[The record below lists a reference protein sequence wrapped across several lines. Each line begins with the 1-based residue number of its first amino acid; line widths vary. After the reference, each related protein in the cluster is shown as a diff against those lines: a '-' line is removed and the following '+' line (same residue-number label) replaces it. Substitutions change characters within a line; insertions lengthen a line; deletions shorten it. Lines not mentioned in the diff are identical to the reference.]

1 MKDKI
6 FGVLQ
11 RVGRSFMLPIAILPV
26 AGLLLG
32 IGSSFTN
39 ETTIATYGLQNI
51 LESGTLLNSL
61 LLIMNKVG
69 SAVFDNLPLI
79 FAVGVAI
86 GMAKKEKEVAA
97 LSALIAYFV
106 MNVAVSAMLLI
117 NNEITADGQ
126 IAADVLEGT
135 ITSVCGILSL
145 QMGVFGG
152 IIVGL
157 GVAALHN
164 RFHKIVLPNAL
175 SFFGGSRFVPI
186 ISTIVY
192 MFVGILMYFVWP
204 VVQNGIYALGGLVTG
219 SGYVGTLIF
228 GIVKRALIPF
238 GLHHVFYM
246 PFWQTAVGGTM
257 EIAGQ
262 IVQGGQNIFFAQLAD
277 SVNVAHFSADATRY
291 FSGEFIFMIFGLPGA
306 ALAMYRCAKPEKKKA
321 AGGLLLSA
329 ALACMFTGIT
339 EPLEFSFLFVA
350 PALFVVQVILAGAA
364 YMIAHML
371 NIAVGLTFS
380 GGFLDLFL
388 FGILQGNAK
397 TSWLRIIP
405 VGIIYFILYY
415 VIFTFMIKKFDF
427 KITGRED
434 DDTETKLYT
443 KADVNARKEVGNT
456 AGAAVTTSSDPVS
469 ELITRGLG
477 GKKNILDV
485 DCCATRLRVTVAE
498 PERVRDELLKQ
509 TDSRGIVKKGQGV
522 QVIYGP
528 HVTVIKAKLEE
539 YLETAP
545 SEFAE
550 DIQKNIPG
558 TQNNTVAEAENN
570 AAENTDSQNS
580 NSMAVQNQN
589 IETEN
594 VDNTDNVAKTFAPVK
609 KEKIRKTAII
619 YSPVDGIAADLSTAP
634 DEGFAEKMMGDG
646 AVVTPTEDTV
656 YAPADGEVEFIFDAK
671 HAIGFQTDSGIPM
684 LLHMGIDTVKLE
696 GKGFEILV
704 TEGQKVKKG
713 EPIMKLDLEFL
724 TANAPSI
731 TSPILDTEPE
741 ENQRIRLLANG
752 EIKAGEPLFAVETL
766 E

>member
-39 ETTIATYGLQNI
+39 ETTIATYGLQKI
-51 LESGTLLNSL
+51 LGSGTLLNSL
-61 LLIMNKVG
+61 LIIMNKVG

-86 GMAKKEKEVAA
+86 VIAKKEKELAA

-135 ITSVCGILSL
+135 ITSVCGIQSL

-175 SFFGGSRFVPI
+175 SFFGGSRFIPI

-219 SGYVGTLIF
+219 SGYLGTLIF
-228 GIVKRALIPF
+228 GIIKRALIPF

-257 EIAGQ
+257 EVAGQ
-262 IVQGGQNIFFAQLAD
+262 VVQGGQNIFFAQLAD
-277 SVNVAHFSADATRY
+277 SANIAHFSADATRY

-405 VGIIYFILYY
+405 VGIIYFVLYY
-415 VIFTFMIKKFDF
+415 VIFTFMIRKFNF
-427 KITGRED
+427 KTPGREY

-443 KADVNARKEVGNT
+443 KADVNARKEAGKK
-456 AGAAVTTSSDPVS
+456 AGAVAAISGDPVS

-477 GKKNILDV
+477 GKKNIVDV
-485 DCCATRLRVTVAE
+485 DCCATKLRNTDAK
-498 PERVRDELLKQ
+498 PEKVQDELLKQ
-509 TDSRGIVKKGQGV
+509 TDSKKKKKKGQGV

-545 SEFAE
+545 NEFADE
-550 DIQKNIPG
+550 TPDNVQV
-558 TQNNTVAEAENN
+558 QEN
-570 AAENTDSQNS
+570 AAAGQNS
-580 NSMAVQNQN
+580 AEVEDKNAGTAQSL
-589 IETEN
+589 
-594 VDNTDNVAKTFAPVK
+594 APVK
-609 KEKIRKTAII
+609 EEKIRKTAII

-634 DEGFAEKMMGDG
+634 DEGFAGKMMGDG
-646 AVVTPTEDTV
+646 AVVTPTEGTV
-656 YAPADGEVEFIFDAK
+656 YAPADGEVEFIFDTK
-671 HAIGFQTDSGIPM
+671 HAIGFQTDSGITM

-713 EPIMKLDLEFL
+713 DPMMKLDLEFL

-741 ENQRIRLLANG
+741 DNQRIRLLANG

>member
-32 IGSSFTN
+32 FGSSFTN
-39 ETTIATYGLQNI
+39 ETTIATYGLQKLLGDGTI
-51 LESGTLLNSL
+51 LHALLI
-61 LLIMNKVG
+61 IMNKVG

-106 MNVAVSAMLLI
+106 MNVAINGMLVV
-117 NNEITADGQ
+117 NGKITADGQ
-126 IAADVLEGT
+126 TAKSVLEGT
-135 ITSVCGILSL
+135 VTSVCGIQSL

-204 VVQNGIYALGGLVTG
+204 AVQNGIYALGGLVTG

-228 GIVKRALIPF
+228 GIIKRALIPF

-257 EIAGQ
+257 EVAGQ
-262 IVQGGQNIFFAQLAD
+262 MVQGGQNIFFAQLAD
-277 SVNVAHFSADATRY
+277 SANVAHFSADATRY

-306 ALAMYRCAKPEKKKA
+306 ALAMYQCAKPEKKKQ

-329 ALACMFTGIT
+329 ALACMMTGIT

-350 PALFVVQVILAGAA
+350 PILFAVQVILAGSA

-380 GGFLDLFL
+380 GGFIDLFL

-397 TSWLRIIP
+397 TSWIRIIP
-405 VGIIYFILYY
+405 VGIIYFFLYY
-415 VIFTFMIKKFDF
+415 IIFRTLILKLNLK
-427 KITGRED
+427 TPGRED
-434 DDTETKLYT
+434 DDAETKLYT
-443 KADVNARKEVGNT
+443 KADYKAKVDGND
-456 AGAAVTTSSDPVS
+456 ADS
-469 ELITRGLG
+469 ENEMTPEDQKSALITRGLG
-477 GKKNILDV
+477 GKKNISDV
-485 DCCATRLRVTVAE
+485 DCCATRLRCTVSNADL
-498 PERVRDELLKQ
+498 VNDGILKA
-509 TDSRGIVKKGQGV
+509 TGASGVVHRGQGV
-522 QVIYGP
+522 QIIYGP
-528 HVTVIKAKLEE
+528 GVTVIKANLED
-539 YLETAP
+539 YLEHAP
-545 SEFAE
+545 KELYEPQKDAE
-550 DIQKNIPG
+550 STG
-558 TQNNTVAEAENN
+558 
-570 AAENTDSQNS
+570 
-580 NSMAVQNQN
+580 QN
-589 IETEN
+589 ISEDDKIETKAEEKKI
-594 VDNTDNVAKTFAPVK
+594 VDTIV
-609 KEKIRKTAII
+609 IS
-619 YSPVDGIAADLSTAP
+619 SPITGVAADLSTTP
-634 DEGFAEKMMGDG
+634 DEAFAGRMMGDG
-646 AVVTPTEDTV
+646 AVVTPEDAIV
-656 YAPADGEVEFIFDAK
+656 RAPEDGEVCFVFDTK
-671 HAIGFQTDSGIPM
+671 HAIGFMTESGVS
-684 LLHMGIDTVKLE
+684 LLIHVGIDTVKLD
-696 GKGFEILV
+696 GKGFECFV
-704 TEGQKVKKG
+704 ENGQTVKKG
-713 EPIMKLDLEFL
+713 DPMLKLDLDYL
-724 TANAPSI
+724 KANAPSVA
-731 TSPILDTEPE
+731 SPVLCTELE
-741 ENQRIRLLANG
+741 DNQKIRLLNEG
-752 EIKAGEPLFAVETL
+752 EIKAGDELFAIDIYEA
-766 E
+766 

>member
-39 ETTIATYGLQNI
+39 ETTIATYGLQKI
-51 LESGTLLNSL
+51 LGSGTLLNSL
-61 LLIMNKVG
+61 LIIMNKVG

-135 ITSVCGILSL
+135 ITSVCGIQSL

-175 SFFGGSRFVPI
+175 SFFGGSRFIPI

-219 SGYVGTLIF
+219 SGYLGTLIF
-228 GIVKRALIPF
+228 GIIKRALIPF

-257 EIAGQ
+257 EVAGQ
-262 IVQGGQNIFFAQLAD
+262 MVQGGQNIFFAQLAD
-277 SVNVAHFSADATRY
+277 SANIAHFSADATRY

-388 FGILQGNAK
+388 FGILQGNEK

-427 KITGRED
+427 KTPGRED

-443 KADVNARKEVGNT
+443 KADVNARKE
-456 AGAAVTTSSDPVS
+456 AGKTDSATVTTSNDPVS
-469 ELITRGLG
+469 ELITMGLG
-477 GKKNILDV
+477 GKKNIVDV

-498 PERVRDELLKQ
+498 PERVRDDLLKQ

-545 SEFAE
+545 NEFAADVQNDTASE
-550 DIQKNIPG
+550 TGNEAANGVAGDTDAQNSAQ
-558 TQNNTVAEAENN
+558 TQN
-570 AAENTDSQNS
+570 
-580 NSMAVQNQN
+580 
-589 IETEN
+589 TEN
-594 VDNTDNVAKTFAPVK
+594 VDQAVK
-609 KEKIRKTAII
+609 KEEKIRKTAII
-619 YSPVDGIAADLSTAP
+619 YSPVNGIAADLSTAP
-634 DEGFAEKMMGDG
+634 DEGFAGKMMGDG
-646 AVVTPTEDTV
+646 AVVTPTEGIV
-656 YAPADGEVEFIFDAK
+656 YAPADGEVEFIFDTK

-704 TEGQKVKKG
+704 TEGQKVKMG
-713 EPIMKLDLEFL
+713 EPMMKLDLEFL
-724 TANAPSI
+724 SANAPSLV
-731 TSPILDTEPE
+731 SPILDTEPE
-741 ENQRIRLLANG
+741 DNQRIRLLANG